1 MSSEATA
8 EVTSTPTPAPAPGA
22 WAPLGVS
29 NFRALWLA
37 VLASNIGTW
46 VHDVAAAWFMSER
59 TNSPLLVAAVQA
71 ATTLPVV
78 TFALVAGTLA
88 DIVDRRRYL
97 IAVQLWMLA
106 MATVLAVLTHLDRLD
121 SGMLLVLTFAMGA
134 GAAMAMPAQAATT
147 ADLVP
152 RPLLAPAVA
161 LSSIGVNIARSIG
174 PALGGLIV
182 ARFGAAWAFSANALS
197 FLGVVAVLWRWKPVK
212 TESTLPSE
220 PFGLALRAGLRYAA
234 RASDFRSV
242 LLKSSCFFVFASA
255 LSSQLPIVVRQQ
267 LSAGA
272 GTFGM
277 LLGFMGLGAIAGAVA
292 LPKLRSRVELD
303 KLVLG
308 ATLLYALTMLAL
320 AVVRDLRVLSLAM
333 LLSGMAWIVVLS
345 SLQTAAHVSVPAWV
359 RARALS
365 LYIGVFSA
373 GMAGGSLLW
382 GAVAQQAGTHIAL
395 MAAAGGAVVAGV
407 FSLRFR
413 LSAAMAKDTA
423 PSKHWPQP
431 TVSGD
436 IDSGKGPT
444 LVTVEYRIAQAAR
457 DEFLH
462 HVYLLGEAR
471 RRDGAV
477 QWGVVEDTAEPG
489 CFLEYF
495 LVGSWMEHL
504 RQHERVTNEEKRL
517 QELLRALHR
526 GERPPVVRHFA
537 TASPPPSR
545 ITPKEDV
552 P

>member
-8 EVTSTPTPAPAPGA
+8 GIAAPPAPAVGA
-22 WAPLGVS
+22 WAPLRVS
-29 NFRALWLA
+29 NFRSLWLA

-59 TNSPLLVAAVQA
+59 TSSPLLVAAVQA

-106 MATVLAVLTHLDRLD
+106 MATVLAVLAHLDRLD

-197 FLGVVAVLWRWKPVK
+197 FLGVVAVLVRWKPEK
-212 TESTLPSE
+212 TVSTLPSE
-220 PFGLALRAGLRYAA
+220 PFGPALRAGLRYAA
-234 RASDFRSV
+234 GASDFRSV
-242 LLKSSCFFVFASA
+242 LFKSACFFVFASA
-255 LSSQLPIVVRQQ
+255 LPSQLPLVVRQQ

-277 LLGFMGLGAIAGAVA
+277 LLTFMGMGAIAGAIA
-292 LPKLRSRVELD
+292 LPKLRSRLELD
-303 KLVLG
+303 RLVLG
-308 ATLLYALTMLAL
+308 ATLLYALTMVAL
-320 AVVRDLRVLSLAM
+320 AVLRDVPLLCVAM

-345 SLQTAAHVSVPAWV
+345 SMQTAAHVSVPAWV

-382 GAVAQQAGTHIAL
+382 GAVAQQAGTGVAL
-395 MAAAGGAVVAGV
+395 MAAAASAVLAGF

-413 LSAAMAKDTA
+413 LSAAMARDTS
-423 PSKHWPQP
+423 PSMHWPQP
-431 TVSGD
+431 SVAGD
-436 IDSGKGPT
+436 MDPGRGPV
-444 LVTVEYRIAQAAR
+444 LVTVEYRIDRAAR
-457 DEFLH
+457 DEFLQH
-462 HVYLLGEAR
+462 LHLLGEAR
-471 RRDGAV
+471 RRDGAM

-526 GERPPVVRHFA
+526 GTQPPTVRHFA
-537 TASPPPSR
+537 TAALPHSR
-545 ITPKEDV
+545 TVTSKEDL